1 MKNTDCYELDLVNEN
16 LAVDYEKE
24 QGPNGTR
31 YRNNVFQHVLRGGP
45 AGGGYTTVEDL
56 LAFDVALRS
65 GKLVS
70 KETLEKLWRAYPEKN
85 SPDYGYG
92 FAILETPVGR
102 AVGHGGGFAGI
113 SADFLMYLDA
123 GYTMAV
129 LSNYGGGALPVSQ
142 KIQNLVGR
150 KG

>member
-1 MKNTDCYELDLVNEN
+1 MNEN
-16 LAVDYEKE
+16 LAVGYEKE
-24 QGPNGTR
+24 QGPKGVI
-31 YRNNVFQHVLRGGP
+31 YRNNIFQHVLRGGP
-45 AGGGYTTVEDL
+45 AGGRYTTVEDL

-65 GKLVS
+65 GSLVS
-70 KETLEKLWRAYPEKN
+70 KAMLDGMWRAHPEKN

-113 SADFLMYLDA
+113 SADFMMYLDA

-142 KIQNLVGR
+142 KIQNLIGR
-150 KG
+150 K